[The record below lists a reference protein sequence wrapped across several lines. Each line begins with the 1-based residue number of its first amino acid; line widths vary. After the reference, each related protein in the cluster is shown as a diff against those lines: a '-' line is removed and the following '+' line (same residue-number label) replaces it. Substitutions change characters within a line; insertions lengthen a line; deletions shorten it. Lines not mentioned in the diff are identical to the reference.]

1 MEGRAT
7 GLVLAI
13 LATAAGVAGQSY
25 HRQALQ
31 KKLGK
36 VSFATSCKPSVQER
50 FERGVALLHSFAYS
64 AAEQQFAEVSQAD
77 PDCAMAH
84 WGTAMSYYRQLWEP
98 RIAAS
103 DLARGALEIR
113 KAQGLGNV
121 SEREAGF
128 IRALESFYRDAAS
141 LPQAEREQAYL
152 EGMKRVA
159 EGEKGD
165 AEAQAFYA
173 LALLSTASSTDPG
186 QRNQRA
192 AAAIL
197 QPLVSAYPEHPG
209 VAHYLIHAC
218 DSPEMA
224 RTGLPAAR
232 AYAKIAPAAPH
243 ALHMPSHIFT
253 LLGLWEDSIRSN
265 QAARRAAHEQDDVGE
280 ELHAMDYLEYAYL
293 QAADYSSARKL
304 SRELHAIAALDR
316 RDFKIGYAATA
327 IPARYAV
334 ERRDWAGAAAL
345 SVHQESLPQVT
356 AIAYWGRAIGLAR
369 GGNPGA
375 AEREVAQLA
384 RCLEKVRAQ
393 VDDYWAAQVEIQIAE
408 ANAWILG
415 AKGQGVQALK
425 LMRLAADKEDQL
437 LKRPITPGAIVPAR
451 EQLGDLLLE
460 LEQPGP
466 ALNEFETAL
475 ATAPGRRGALAGAS
489 KAAELAGNDSKARQ
503 YKAQLCSPG
512 F

>member
-1 MEGRAT
+1 MDWRKT

-13 LATAAGVAGQSY
+13 LATAAGAAGQSQ
-25 HRQALQ
+25 HQHATPE
-31 KKLGK
+31 KLGK
-36 VSFATSCKPSVQER
+36 VSFATSCKTSVQER
-50 FERGVALLHSFAYS
+50 FERAVALLHSFAYS
-64 AAEQQFAEVSQAD
+64 AAEQQFAEVSKAD

-84 WGTAMSYYRQLWEP
+84 WGAAMSYYHQLWEP
-98 RIAAS
+98 RIAAK
-103 DLARGALEIR
+103 DLARGAEEIR
-113 KAQGLGNV
+113 KAEGPRNV
-121 SEREAGF
+121 SGREAEF
-128 IRALESFYRDAAS
+128 IRALEGFYRDAAS
-141 LPQAEREQAYL
+141 LSEEQRGQAYL

-159 EGEKGD
+159 EGEKAD

-186 QRNQRA
+186 RRNQRA

-197 QPLVSAYPEHPG
+197 EPLFSAYPEHPG
-209 VAHYLIHAC
+209 VAHYLVHAC

-253 LLGLWEDSIRSN
+253 LLGLWGDSIRSN
-265 QAARRAAHEQDDVGE
+265 QAARRAAHEQEDTGE

-293 QAADYSSARKL
+293 QAADYESARKL
-304 SRELHAIAALDR
+304 SKELHAIRALD
-316 RDFKIGYAATA
+316 
-327 IPARYAV
+327 
-334 ERRDWAGAAAL
+334 RRDWAGAAAL
-345 SVHQESLPQVT
+345 TVHEESLPQVT

-375 AEREVAQLA
+375 AEREVQQLA

-393 VDDYWAAQVEIQIAE
+393 ADDYWAAQVEIQIAE
-408 ANAWILG
+408 AGGWIEG
-415 AKGQGVQALK
+415 AKGQGAEALK
-425 LMRLAADKEDQL
+425 LMRLAADKEEQL
-437 LKRPITPGAIVPAR
+437 LKRPITPGAIVNAR

-460 LEQPGP
+460 LQQPGP

-475 ATAPGRRGALAGAS
+475 EKAPGRRGALAGAF
-489 KAAELAGNDSKARQ
+489 KAAELAGNGPKARK
-503 YKAQLCSPG
+503 YKAQL
-512 F
+512 